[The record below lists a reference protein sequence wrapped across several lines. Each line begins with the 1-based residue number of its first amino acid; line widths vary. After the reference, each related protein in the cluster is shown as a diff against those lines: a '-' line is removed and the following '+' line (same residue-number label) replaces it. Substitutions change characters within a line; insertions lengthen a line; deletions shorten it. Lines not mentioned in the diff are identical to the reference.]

1 MLPGKTNRHRILP
14 RIVLGMVT
22 LGLVGMSLAINL
34 WAQAAGRST
43 VVVFEA
49 NWCASCREVIPV
61 VREIAGQNGLGVQEI
76 DVDAQNAPAQ
86 ARSYGLNIPTGDL
99 PQVYLVTN
107 GSSSVL
113 FDGRNYRFGKTDV
126 IRATV
131 LQNLRQSLGS
141 GVSGR

>member
-1 MLPGKTNRHRILP
+1 MRQGKKNRHRIL
-14 RIVLGMVT
+14 LGAVT
-22 LGLVGMSLAINL
+22 LGLVGVSLAMMV
-34 WAQAAGRST
+34 QAAARST

-61 VREIAGQNGLGVQEI
+61 VREIAAQNNLGMQEI

-86 ARSYGLNIPTGDL
+86 ARNYGLNIPTGDL

-113 FDGRNYRFGKTDV
+113 FDGRNYRFGKTDA

-131 LQNLRQSLGS
+131 LQNLHQSLGS
-141 GVSGR
+141 GASGR